1 MKMKHE
7 IVPNLRTVVHRIGLP
22 AFLLGIA
29 LQSTACNIDIFP
41 GGLGGA
47 GGAGG
52 GGGMSA
58 GGMGGIGGMGGAGG
72 QGSAGGAGMGG
83 AGGGTPV
90 CNDPNAGIGW
100 AGNWGMY
107 LSHACIY
114 YAGADNPFVFDN
126 SGIGHDC
133 QIISAEVWIPG
144 VTDVGADP
152 SLIRAQVVHG
162 MGAVHVLS
170 LIHI

>member
-1 MKMKHE
+1 MKHE

-107 LSHACIY
+107 LS
-114 YAGADNPFVFDN
+114 
-126 SGIGHDC
+126 
-133 QIISAEVWIPG
+133 
-144 VTDVGADP
+144 
-152 SLIRAQVVHG
+152 
-162 MGAVHVLS
+162 